1 MTLEET
7 LNELLVKLFKDI
19 LEIEAKSL
27 ITEEFKDITYN
38 DMHIIEAVGVDEPR
52 NMKTVAKLMSVTT
65 GTLTKAMDALCDKGY
80 VIRERSTKD
89 KRVIKLRLT
98 DRGLPFSSENG
109 KRTAP
114 QSSPIFLAFID
125 LTYSYSTFFV
135 ATTSTPVP
143 ATSFMIT
150 SPICTGAAT
159 STVFNAFT
167 QSKIFPFGISSFVFT
182 DTISILPPD
191 TRTVEVT
198 ILVGFVTS
206 FRP

>member
-1 MTLEET
+1 MKLEET

-80 VIRERSTKD
+80 VVRERSTKD

-98 DRGLPFSSENG
+98 DKGKSAYYHHEQFHRQMIKNIASEM
-109 KRTAP
+109 TEQETEILIYA
-114 QSSPIFLAFID
+114 LAKLVDYFHLNYYDTKEDSQYID
-125 LTYSYSTFFV
+125 W
-135 ATTSTPVP
+135 A
-143 ATSFMIT
+143 
-150 SPICTGAAT
+150 
-159 STVFNAFT
+159 
-167 QSKIFPFGISSFVFT
+167 KIKQKE
-182 DTISILPPD
+182 D
-191 TRTVEVT
+191 EE
-198 ILVGFVTS
+198 
-206 FRP
+206 

>member
-38 DMHIIEAVGVDEPR
+38 DMHIIEAVGIDEPR

-80 VIRERSTKD
+80 VVRERSTKD

-98 DRGLPFSSENG
+98 DKGKSAYYHHEQFHRQMIKNIASEM
-109 KRTAP
+109 TEQETEILIYA
-114 QSSPIFLAFID
+114 LAKLVDYFHLNYYDTKEDSQYID
-125 LTYSYSTFFV
+125 W
-135 ATTSTPVP
+135 A
-143 ATSFMIT
+143 
-150 SPICTGAAT
+150 
-159 STVFNAFT
+159 
-167 QSKIFPFGISSFVFT
+167 KIKQKE
-182 DTISILPPD
+182 D
-191 TRTVEVT
+191 EE
-198 ILVGFVTS
+198 
-206 FRP
+206 

>member
-80 VIRERSTKD
+80 VVRERSTKD

-98 DRGLPFSSENG
+98 DKGESAYYHHEQFHRQMIKNIASEM
-109 KRTAP
+109 TEQETEILIYA
-114 QSSPIFLAFID
+114 LAKLVDYFHLNYYDTKEDSQYID
-125 LTYSYSTFFV
+125 W
-135 ATTSTPVP
+135 A
-143 ATSFMIT
+143 
-150 SPICTGAAT
+150 
-159 STVFNAFT
+159 
-167 QSKIFPFGISSFVFT
+167 KIKQKE
-182 DTISILPPD
+182 D
-191 TRTVEVT
+191 EE
-198 ILVGFVTS
+198 
-206 FRP
+206 

>member
-7 LNELLVKLFKDI
+7 LNELLVNLFKDI

-80 VIRERSTKD
+80 VVRERSTKD

-98 DRGLPFSSENG
+98 DKGKSAYYHHEQFHRQMIKNIASEM
-109 KRTAP
+109 TEQETEILIYA
-114 QSSPIFLAFID
+114 LAKLVDYFHLNYYDTKEDSQYID
-125 LTYSYSTFFV
+125 W
-135 ATTSTPVP
+135 A
-143 ATSFMIT
+143 
-150 SPICTGAAT
+150 
-159 STVFNAFT
+159 
-167 QSKIFPFGISSFVFT
+167 KIKQKE
-182 DTISILPPD
+182 D
-191 TRTVEVT
+191 EE
-198 ILVGFVTS
+198 
-206 FRP
+206 

>member
-80 VIRERSTKD
+80 VVRERSTKD

-98 DRGLPFSSENG
+98 DKGKSAYYHHEQFHRQMIKNIASEM
-109 KRTAP
+109 TE
-114 QSSPIFLAFID
+114 QETEILIYAFAKLVDYFHLNYYDTKQDSQYID
-125 LTYSYSTFFV
+125 W
-135 ATTSTPVP
+135 A
-143 ATSFMIT
+143 
-150 SPICTGAAT
+150 
-159 STVFNAFT
+159 
-167 QSKIFPFGISSFVFT
+167 KIKQKE
-182 DTISILPPD
+182 D
-191 TRTVEVT
+191 EE
-198 ILVGFVTS
+198 
-206 FRP
+206 

>member
-80 VIRERSTKD
+80 VVRERSTKD
-89 KRVIKLRLT
+89 KGVIKLRLT
-98 DRGLPFSSENG
+98 DKGKSAYYHHEQFHRQMIKNIASEM
-109 KRTAP
+109 TEQETEILIYA
-114 QSSPIFLAFID
+114 LAKLVDYFHLNYYDTKEDSQYID
-125 LTYSYSTFFV
+125 W
-135 ATTSTPVP
+135 A
-143 ATSFMIT
+143 
-150 SPICTGAAT
+150 
-159 STVFNAFT
+159 
-167 QSKIFPFGISSFVFT
+167 KIKQKE
-182 DTISILPPD
+182 D
-191 TRTVEVT
+191 EE
-198 ILVGFVTS
+198 
-206 FRP
+206 